1 MEGYIVARGS
11 YHFSC
16 VGKNDH
22 VAGLAGRGATIC
34 PKGGERSE
42 PVAPD
47 GGRAAVRLHVSA
59 WGVADGRTDISRM
72 GDRLDKRIDG
82 LEKRL
87 VDGLDGLL
95 RAVEHGLAKL
105 EGLLE
110 GLREAIAGRK
120 DVA

>member
-1 MEGYIVARGS
+1 MVAWT
-11 YHFSC
+11 
-16 VGKNDH
+16 
-22 VAGLAGRGATIC
+22 ATIT
-34 PKGGERSE
+34 RSTRSRVVKNSQTRLSGCRDTIAGMM
-42 PVAPD
+42 VAIAL
-47 GGRAAVRLHVSA
+47 AALMIGLFA
-59 WGVADGRTDISRM
+59 WIRTDISRM